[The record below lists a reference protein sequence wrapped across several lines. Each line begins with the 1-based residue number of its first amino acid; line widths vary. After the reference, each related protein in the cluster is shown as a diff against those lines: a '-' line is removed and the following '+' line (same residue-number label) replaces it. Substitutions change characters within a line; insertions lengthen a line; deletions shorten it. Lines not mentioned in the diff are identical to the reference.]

1 MAKRKHLSKIIAAAT
16 AAMLL
21 MAITAC
27 GGENPTSQPPA
38 DPNPVENDV
47 KEPAEPVEE
56 PKVEIKQGTGT
67 YVGQIDNNS
76 IEIETADGPTAFRLD
91 EGMDQVIS
99 KLQGNESVSFEYW
112 EQPIEGEEELKQLI
126 LTKLTVE
133 EEDGGKGS
141 DNAQLPATKEFE
153 LELEGMKET
162 KTAELA
168 EGDGYALYIFDIF
181 SFDAKTNKLTMNVDP
196 DYYVEI
202 TKLPSDYNGDE
213 LRLEAKKE
221 LAEAGKVREAGD
233 NEKQKGM
240 EDASVY
246 MIGEGESLTKMYIV
260 DEIDGQGY
268 IFRVNNPHREP
279 SEGFAT
285 HAFTSLNSIMNQ

>member
-56 PKVEIKQGTGT
+56 PKVEIKQGSGT

-99 KLQGNESVSFEYW
+99 TLQGNESVSFEYW

-153 LELEGMKET
+153 LELEGRKET

>member
-91 EGMDQVIS
+91 EAMDQVIS